1 MKKNK
6 YLTEIVFPLVLFLSF
21 ALGITFGIKYS
32 YYFFIIP
39 FLILAA
45 FLIYNKI
52 QKEKIISSKRKELEE
67 LWGQRQ
73 FDDISYKD
81 LKRVYFYFKEFQKN
95 RFYID
100 DITWNDL
107 DMDIIFKKACHCIT
121 LPGLQYLYYLL
132 RTPLFNKSKLKT
144 RDDKINYFLEN
155 RNISQKI
162 QYHLSSLEAKED
174 ISLDIIWGDQKRG
187 SNVIFILYIFL
198 SVIIIPEI
206 IFTIFFPQIG
216 VFILG
221 FSLFINAVTYS
232 VNKFKI
238 LDKIREFSYFSKMI
252 VCARELS
259 NIKED
264 DKFINQSVVRLLYNK
279 LKSLNRKINNLE
291 VNRDSTAIRTDLELL
306 FGLVDMIFL
315 REPIIYYSTLNV
327 IDKYKEDLKK
337 LYLFLGELDAAI
349 AVASYKSSL
358 KYFSLPELTQNGN
371 FIYTEKIYHPL
382 LDNFV
387 ANDFSLKEKGALI
400 TGSNASGKS
409 TFLKTIGVNVIF
421 AQSLFFT
428 FSKEFKSSFFRV
440 FTSIGTLDSLISG
453 DSYFMVEAKNL
464 KRVIDSLDNKFSIMC
479 ILDEIFRGTN
489 TTERIEAAENVLR
502 FLSHRNCF
510 TIVATHDLELTK
522 LVDNKYKNYHF
533 QEEIVSKDIKFD
545 YIIKEGPSK
554 TKNALK
560 ILKIL
565 GYPKEVYGEINKI

>member
-6 YLTEIVFPLVLFLSF
+6 YLIEYVLPLVLFLSF
-21 ALGITFGIKYS
+21 ALGIIFAIKYS
-32 YYFFIIP
+32 YYFFVIP
-39 FLILAA
+39 FLILITL
-45 FLIYNKI
+45 LIYGRIQRRKSILNK
-52 QKEKIISSKRKELEE
+52 KKELEE
-67 LWGQRQ
+67 SWGQRYY
-73 FDDISYKD
+73 DDISNKD
-81 LKRVYFYFKEFQKN
+81 LKRVYLYFKEIQKN
-95 RFYID
+95 EFYID
-100 DITWNDL
+100 DITWDDL
-107 DMDIIFKKACHCIT
+107 DMNIIFQKVCHCKT

-132 RTPLFNKSKLKT
+132 RSPLFDESKLKIRSGRT
-144 RDDKINYFLEN
+144 NYFLEN
-155 RNISQKI
+155 KNISQNI
-162 QYHLSSLEAKED
+162 QYHLSSLETKED
-174 ISLDIIWGDQKRG
+174 ILLDIIWEDQKIG
-187 SNVIFILYIFL
+187 SSKIFILYIFL
-198 SVIIIPEI
+198 AVLIIPEI

-221 FSLFINAVTYS
+221 FSLFINAAIYS

-238 LDKIREFSYFSKMI
+238 LDKIRELSYFSRMI
-252 VCARELS
+252 VCAKKLS
-259 NIKED
+259 SIKGED
-264 DKFINQSVVRLLYNK
+264 EFINQSNLRTLYQK
-279 LKSLNRKINNLE
+279 LKSLNRKINILE
-291 VNRDSTAIRTDLELL
+291 VNKDNTAIRTDMELL
-306 FGLVDMIFL
+306 LGFANMIFL
-315 REPIIYYSTLNV
+315 VEPIIYYNALNV
-327 IDKYKEDLKK
+327 IDKYKEYLKK
-337 LYLFLGELDAAI
+337 LYLLLGELDTAI

-358 KYFSLPELTQNGN
+358 KYFSLPELTQDGN

-428 FSKEFKSSFFRV
+428 FSKEFKSNFFRV

-464 KRVIDSLDNKFSIMC
+464 KRIIDSLDNKFSVMC

-502 FLSHRNCF
+502 FLSHKNCF

-522 LVDNKYKNYHF
+522 LVDSKYKNFHF
-533 QEEIVSKDIKFD
+533 KEEIINQDIRFD
-545 YIIKEGPSK
+545 YVIKEGPSK

-560 ILKIL
+560 ILKLL
-565 GYPKEVYGEINKI
+565 GYPKEVYGVINEI